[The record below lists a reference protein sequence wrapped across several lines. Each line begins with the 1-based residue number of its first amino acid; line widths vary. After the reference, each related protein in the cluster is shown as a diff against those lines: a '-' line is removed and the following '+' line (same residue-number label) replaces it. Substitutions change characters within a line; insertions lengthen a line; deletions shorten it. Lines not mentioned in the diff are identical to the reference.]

1 MGSPHSSI
9 QRDARRVFQT
19 TRWSVVSRAAGGNDE
34 EAMRALSA
42 LCGAYWY
49 PIYAY
54 YRRAGKDSHDA
65 EDLTQ
70 GFFARLL
77 EKETFAAADP
87 RKGKLRTFLLT
98 CAGNFMKDEHGRGE
112 ARKRGGG
119 VLESFDARRAEGRYA
134 KEPVDELSP
143 DRLFQRRWALTVV
156 ENSLR
161 ELRIEFTALGKAA
174 TFEALRPFL
183 GFGSEPEKRY
193 EDISAALGVP
203 VGTLKNQVFRLR
215 ERWQKLLFDQVAE
228 TLDNPT
234 PEEIK
239 GELMELL
246 GCV

>member
-1 MGSPHSSI
+1 M
-9 QRDARRVFQT
+9 
-19 TRWSVVSRAAGGNDE
+19 
-34 EAMRALSA
+34 
-42 LCGAYWY
+42 LCGTYWY

-54 YRRAGKDSHDA
+54 FRRSGKDSHDA

-77 EKETFAAADP
+77 EKKTFSAADP
-87 RKGKLRTFLLT
+87 GKGKLRTFLLT
-98 CAGNFMKDEHGRGE
+98 CAGNFMKDEHGRAE

-119 VLESFDARRAEGRYA
+119 MLESFDAARAEGRYA
-134 KEPVDELSP
+134 KEPVDDLSP

-161 ELRIEFTALGKAA
+161 ELRVELTGQGKAE

-183 GFGSEPEKRY
+183 GFGSDPERRY
-193 EDISAALGVP
+193 EDIAAALGVP

-215 ERWQKLLFDQVAE
+215 ERWRQLLFDQVAE
-228 TLDNPT
+228 TLDKPT

-239 GELMELL
+239 GELKELL